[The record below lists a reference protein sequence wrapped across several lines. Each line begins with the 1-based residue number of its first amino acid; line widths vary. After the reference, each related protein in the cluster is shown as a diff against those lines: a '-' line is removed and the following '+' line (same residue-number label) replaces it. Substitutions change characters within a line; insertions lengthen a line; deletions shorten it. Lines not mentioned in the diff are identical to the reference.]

1 MIYFTSV
8 PQIAWEKTGNR
19 LVKTWGW
26 QCIDLEKNMK
36 NNNGR
41 KRYSAGFRPQRM
53 NNNPDYRQHNILPSP
68 GILESYE
75 EIAPGSVS
83 KIVEMAKL
91 EHEHRHAWENK
102 YLKSMAYTTRVGQL
116 LGFALA
122 IILIYSAMALSLEK
136 QDTLASVIVFS
147 GFSFLMIAA
156 LASANSRKH
165 INRPKRQFEGGK
177 E

>member
-1 MIYFTSV
+1 
-8 PQIAWEKTGNR
+8 
-19 LVKTWGW
+19 
-26 QCIDLEKNMK
+26 MK
-36 NNNGR
+36 SNNGR
-41 KRYSAGFRPQRM
+41 NKRYGGSNYRSQRDDYRADFRP
-53 NNNPDYRQHNILPSP
+53 HNILPSP

-75 EIAPGSVS
+75 EIAEGSVN
-83 KIVEMAKL
+83 KILDMAKL
-91 EHEHRHAWENK
+91 EQEHRHAWENK

-147 GFSFLMIAA
+147 GFAFLMIAA

>member
-1 MIYFTSV
+1 MRT
-8 PQIAWEKTGNR
+8 
-19 LVKTWGW
+19 
-26 QCIDLEKNMK
+26 
-36 NNNGR
+36 NNGR
-41 KRYSAGFRPQRM
+41 KRYSGGFRPQR
-53 NNNPDYRQHNILPSP
+53 DYHSDQRQHNILPSP

-91 EHEHRHAWENK
+91 EQEHRHAWENK

>member
-1 MIYFTSV
+1 MRS
-8 PQIAWEKTGNR
+8 
-19 LVKTWGW
+19 
-26 QCIDLEKNMK
+26 
-36 NNNGR
+36 NNGR
-41 KRYSAGFRPQRM
+41 NKRYGGSNYRNQHDGYRADSRP
-53 NNNPDYRQHNILPSP
+53 HNILPSP

-75 EIAPGSVS
+75 EIAEGSVN
-83 KIVEMAKL
+83 KILDMAKL
-91 EHEHRHAWENK
+91 EQEHRHAWENK

-147 GFSFLMIAA
+147 GFAFLMIAA

-165 INRPKRQFEGGK
+165 INRPKRQFEGGR